1 MGSRAAGGG
10 RSEGEEECDAE
21 GGRMVAKKKG
31 NLCGPG
37 AQSCTSTAELASVY
51 IQHKTIRAG
60 QREGQTVRKKAEN
73 NRGEEVME
81 GL

>member
-10 RSEGEEECDAE
+10 RSEGEEECAAE
-21 GGRMVAKKKG
+21 GGRMVAKKKSS
-31 NLCGPG
+31 LCGAG
-37 AQSCTSTAELASVY
+37 AQSCTSTGELASVNN
-51 IQHKTIRAG
+51 QHKTIRAG
-60 QREGQTVRKKAEN
+60 QREGQTVCKKTEN